1 MFFRPFPEG
10 FVKIFNF
17 AIFLPF
23 CWQKCNKIPL
33 LYRFVKSNKI
43 DTSNQYQL
51 NILQMLLASDG
62 ITIGNKWPRP
72 FSSFKAKNS
81 IESGSHTQWNHI

>member
-1 MFFRPFPEG
+1 MFFRPFPDG

-43 DTSNQYQL
+43 DTSSHGRADKAGPS
-51 NILQMLLASDG
+51 LAQDVEEAS
-62 ITIGNKWPRP
+62 
-72 FSSFKAKNS
+72 
-81 IESGSHTQWNHI
+81 